1 MTHLLKRLAGT
12 AIAVTGATVLL
23 AGCGGDSEDKTPT
36 TTTRTTATR
45 ATTTRTGADPAT
57 TAQDTSQ
64 DLGGTNP
71 FAAASPWN
79 TPVQSLDRDRTSND
93 MIRLAA
99 QQPVEPEDQTDLQRR
114 NFLNLAINLT
124 GWAPG
129 VYPVGTGEPTTLVC
143 RQQPCGAPGALPPST
158 LRLPADLVSDSGHDG
173 WIILIDQSTDTVWDL
188 WRSRKVGN
196 TLSFEF
202 VRKWALDGDGVGIP
216 ASREP
221 NRVPSVRGSGLP
233 LLAGLIRPREL
244 RAGRIPHTLAMA
256 VPGPAAT
263 RFVLPAGTTNGLAS
277 LRSLPQGARIR
288 LKPSAYRK
296 LNQRRVRSNRI
307 VTIDGRRRRSREVII
322 QEGRRKRSKG
332 ATAVLQALYTYGAII
347 VDRANSPT
355 LYAQRNANYNG
366 LLSSNS
372 LSELKLTDF
381 EVVSLG
387 RLYRDPAAPPPARP
401 SQESR

>member
-1 MTHLLKRLAGT
+1 MTHSQRIAGGLA
-12 AIAVTGATVLL
+12 VLGATLLL
-23 AGCGGDSEDKTPT
+23 AACGGESEDKTPT
-36 TTTRTTATR
+36 PTTTTSTTSRTT
-45 ATTTRTGADPAT
+45 TTTGAPPT
-57 TAQDTSQ
+57 TAVDTTQ
-64 DLGGTNP
+64 DLGGLNP
-71 FAAASPWN
+71 FAATSPWN
-79 TPVQSLDRDRTSND
+79 TPVQSLERAGRSST

-99 QQPVEPEDQTDLQRR
+99 EQPVEPEDQTRLQRE
-114 NFLNLAINLT
+114 NFRNLAINLT

-129 VYPVGTGEPTTLVC
+129 VYPVGSGEPTTLVC
-143 RQQPCGAPGALPPST
+143 RQSPCGEPGALPPST

-173 WIILIDQSTDTVWDL
+173 WIILVDQSTDTVWDL
-188 WRSRKVGN
+188 WRSRKVGS

-202 VRKWALDGDGVGIP
+202 VRKWRLDGDGVGVP

-256 VPGPAAT
+256 VPGPASSI
-263 RFVLPAGTTNGLAS
+263 FVLPAGTTNGLAS
-277 LRSLPQGARIR
+277 RQSLPQGARIR
-288 LKPSAYRK
+288 LKPSSYRR
-296 LNQRRVRSNRI
+296 LQQRRVRSNRI
-307 VTIDGRRRRSREVII
+307 VTIDGRRRRSREIII
-322 QEGRRKRSKG
+322 QDGRRKRSRG

-355 LYAQRNANYNG
+355 LYAQRNADYSG
-366 LLSSNS
+366 LLAANS

-387 RLYRDPAAPPPARP
+387 RVYTDPAAPPPARP

>member
-1 MTHLLKRLAGT
+1 MTHLKRLAGGL
-12 AIAVTGATVLL
+12 AVAGATLLL
-23 AGCGGDSEDKTPT
+23 AGCGGESEDRTPTPT
-36 TTTRTTATR
+36 TTTARTTTAVR
-45 ATTTRTGADPAT
+45 TTTVPAQTAVDT
-57 TAQDTSQ
+57 TADA
-64 DLGGTNP
+64 GGTNP
-71 FAAASPWN
+71 FASSSPWN
-79 TPVQSLDRDRTSND
+79 TPVQSLDRAGRSTS
-93 MIRLAA
+93 MIRQAA
-99 QQPVEPEDQTDLQRR
+99 IQPVEPEDQTRLQRKNTYR
-114 NFLNLAINLT
+114 NLAINLT

-129 VYPVGTGEPTTLVC
+129 VYQVGAGEPMTLVC
-143 RQQPCGAPGALPPST
+143 RQDPCGEKGALPPRT

-173 WIILIDQSTDTVWDL
+173 WIVLVDESTDTVWDL
-188 WRSRKVGN
+188 WRTRRVGN
-196 TLSFEF
+196 TVSFEF
-202 VRKWALDGDGVGIP
+202 VRKWQLDGDGVGVP

-233 LLAGLIRPREL
+233 MLAGLIRPREL

-256 VPGPAAT
+256 VPGPAAIN
-263 RFVLPAGTTNGLAS
+263 FVLPAGTTNGLAQ
-277 LRSLPQGARIR
+277 RNSLPQGARIR
-288 LKPSAYRK
+288 LKPSAYRR

-307 VTIDGRRRRSREVII
+307 ITVNGRRQRSRAIVV

-355 LYAQRNANYNG
+355 LYAQRNADYRG
-366 LLSSNS
+366 LLAANS

-387 RLYRDPAAPPPARP
+387 RVFRDPAAPPPARP